1 MLLLFQTT
9 SLIRVHDLQLIAP
22 ELILTA
28 IACLALVMEV
38 ILPYKLSKW
47 TAYFSLAGIA
57 LALISLAAQFK
68 SIGGTFSLNAL
79 QGVTATDGFYG
90 MVHIDGFA
98 LVFRAIFL
106 IAAGL
111 TIAISMRYLD
121 IEHGQHG
128 EYYALILFATVG
140 KMFLGNGYDLILLY
154 IALELMA
161 VTFYVLVAFTKRQRR
176 SNEAGMKY
184 FLLGAFSSGILLYG
198 MSLLY
203 GITGSTNLGVMGQS
217 VANTVTLLRNAKP

>member
-1 MLLLFQTT
+1 MLVVLQIT
-9 SLIRVHDLQLIAP
+9 SLISVHDLQLIAP

-57 LALISLAAQFK
+57 LALISLVAQFRK
-68 SIGGTFSLNAL
+68 QGDAFSLNLL

-106 IAAGL
+106 FAAG
-111 TIAISMRYLD
+111 A
-121 IEHGQHG
+121 
-128 EYYALILFATVG
+128 
-140 KMFLGNGYDLILLY
+140 
-154 IALELMA
+154 
-161 VTFYVLVAFTKRQRR
+161 
-176 SNEAGMKY
+176 
-184 FLLGAFSSGILLYG
+184 
-198 MSLLY
+198 
-203 GITGSTNLGVMGQS
+203 
-217 VANTVTLLRNAKP
+217 